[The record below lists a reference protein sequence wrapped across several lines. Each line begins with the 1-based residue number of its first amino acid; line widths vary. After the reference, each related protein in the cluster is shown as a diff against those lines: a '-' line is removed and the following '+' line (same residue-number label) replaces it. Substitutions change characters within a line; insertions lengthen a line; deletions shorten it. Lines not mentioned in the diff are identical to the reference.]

1 MNQIKTVC
9 VYCASSTKIAPEY
22 FEVAA
27 RLGELIGKKKLT
39 LMNGGGKFGLMAA
52 TADAVV
58 KNGGEAIGIIPQ
70 FMVDHGWDYDRM
82 SEMVVVKSMHE
93 RKQMMADRSDAV
105 IALPGGCGTWDELL
119 EIITWKQLGLYANP
133 IVIVN
138 VGGYYD
144 SLLAMFDKALEEN
157 FMGVRHADLWNVAQT
172 AEEAMDLIY
181 NIPLWDKS
189 YSKFA
194 AI

>member
-181 NIPLWDKS
+181 SIPLWDKS

>member
-22 FEVAA
+22 FEVAT

-70 FMVDHGWDYDRM
+70 FMLSTMPFVLHCNR
-82 SEMVVVKSMHE
+82 
-93 RKQMMADRSDAV
+93 
-105 IALPGGCGTWDELL
+105 
-119 EIITWKQLGLYANP
+119 
-133 IVIVN
+133 
-138 VGGYYD
+138 
-144 SLLAMFDKALEEN
+144 
-157 FMGVRHADLWNVAQT
+157 
-172 AEEAMDLIY
+172 
-181 NIPLWDKS
+181 
-189 YSKFA
+189 
-194 AI
+194 

>member
-22 FEVAA
+22 FEVAT

-82 SEMVVVKSMHE
+82 SKMVVVESMHQ

-138 VGGYYD
+138 VDGYYD

>member
-22 FEVAA
+22 FEVAT

-82 SEMVVVKSMHE
+82 SKMVVVKSMHE
-93 RKQMMADRSDAV
+93 RKQLMADRSDAV

-138 VGGYYD
+138 VDGYYD
-144 SLLAMFDKALEEN
+144 LLLAMFDKALEEN

>member
-22 FEVAA
+22 FEVAT

-70 FMVDHGWDYDRM
+70 FMVDHGWDHDRM
-82 SEMVVVKSMHE
+82 SKMVVVKSMHE
-93 RKQMMADRSDAV
+93 RKQLMADRSDAV

-138 VGGYYD
+138 VDGYYD

-172 AEEAMDLIY
+172 ADEAMDLIY